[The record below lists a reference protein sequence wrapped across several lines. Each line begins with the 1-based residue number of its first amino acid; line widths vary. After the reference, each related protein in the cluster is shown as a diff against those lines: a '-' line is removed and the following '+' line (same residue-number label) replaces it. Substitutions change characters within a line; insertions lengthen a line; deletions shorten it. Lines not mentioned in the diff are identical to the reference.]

1 MGGLALQSYRR
12 GFRASSQGSPHRMY
26 LIVDFLSLL
35 LLATFVLK
43 QSTFVSSCK
52 VFFSSVTLYS
62 ELEGVGG
69 LEISK
74 RGWDG

>member
-1 MGGLALQSYRR
+1 
-12 GFRASSQGSPHRMY
+12 MY